1 MSVLTEKLKSICNDK
16 NVLTDEP
23 MKKHTTFK
31 IGGNAD
37 VMVFP
42 ETAEAL
48 RDVIALCKSENARIV
63 ILGNGSNVL
72 VDDKGIRGVVV
83 STARLDN
90 IKVDGCKITAGAG
103 AMLSSVASAATNSAL
118 CGLEFASGIPGTL
131 GGGIFMNAGAYGGE
145 LKDVIS
151 SVTFLTE
158 DGQIQTFSNEE
169 CKFGYRSSIF
179 QQNGGLILSAQFELK
194 CGCKEE
200 ITALCGEL
208 NQRRRDKQPLN
219 FPSAGSTFK
228 RPEGYF
234 AGKLIEDCN
243 LKGFRIGG
251 AEVSEKH
258 SGFVINTGDA
268 TAQDVI
274 DLISHI
280 QKTVK
285 EKFGVDLQTEVKYIP
300 EK

>member
-48 RDVIALCKSENARIV
+48 RDVIALCKSEKARIV

-158 DGQIQTFSNEE
+158 DGQIKTFSNEE

-228 RPEGYF
+228 RPEGHF

-268 TAQDVI
+268 TAQDVL
-274 DLISHI
+274 DLIAHI

>member
-48 RDVIALCKSENARIV
+48 RDVIALCKSENARTV

-90 IKVDGCKITAGAG
+90 IKVDDCKITAGAG

-158 DGQIQTFSNEE
+158 DGQIKTFSNEE

-234 AGKLIEDCN
+234 TGKLIEDCN

-285 EKFGVDLQTEVKYIP
+285 EKFGVDLQTDVKYIP
-300 EK
+300 EN

>member
-48 RDVIALCKSENARIV
+48 RDVIALCKSENARTV